1 MSEKSSGLVG
11 IRQAAVEG
19 KWLNP
24 ANLLTALRVALA
36 PVIILL
42 LLADNQ
48 LTGMVSNHVLAGIV
62 FVIAALTDKAD
73 GYYARKYDAVTRLGQ
88 SLDPLADKLLMIP
101 VLITLACLDPPLLP
115 WWAVAVVVARE
126 LLISCLRVAGAR
138 RKITFPAS
146 WSGKLK
152 MFSQVVVVGVLIFF
166 PGSAGSIPVRI
177 MVYVMVAITA
187 YSGFDYVFR
196 ARREIFKPASGSPRN
211 S

>member
-1 MSEKSSGLVG
+1 MA
-11 IRQAAVEG
+11 IEG
-19 KWLNP
+19 KWFNP

-48 LTGMVSNHVLAGIV
+48 LIGSVSNSTLAGIV
-62 FVIAALTDKAD
+62 FIIAALTDKAD

-101 VLITLACLDPPLLP
+101 VLITLACVDPPLLP
-115 WWAVAVVVARE
+115 WWAVTVVVARE
-126 LLISCLRVAGAR
+126 LLISGIRVAGAR

-152 MFSQVVVVGVLIFF
+152 MFSQVVVVGLLIFF
-166 PGSAGSIPVRI
+166 PGSAHSIWMLS
-177 MVYVMVAITA
+177 MVYFMVAITA
-187 YSGFDYVFR
+187 YSGFDYIFR
-196 ARREIFKPASGSPRN
+196 ARREIFASPS
-211 S
+211 SDVKE